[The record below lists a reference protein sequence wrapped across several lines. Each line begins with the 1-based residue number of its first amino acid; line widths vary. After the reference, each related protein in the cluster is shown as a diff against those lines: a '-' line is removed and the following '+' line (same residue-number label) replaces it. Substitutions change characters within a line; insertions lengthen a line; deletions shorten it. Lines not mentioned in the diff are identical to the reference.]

1 VKILIRATNWVGDA
15 IMALPALRAVRKRFP
30 DAEIAI
36 VARPYVADIYRD
48 QEMCNELIP
57 YDPKALHAGLSGRE
71 RLASKLRELK
81 FDSALLL
88 QNAFDAAWLAWRAN
102 IPERIGYA
110 RDGRSFLLT
119 KAVPVPRHGEIPTHE
134 KFYYLELLRRA
145 GWLDSVPD
153 ESFIGLRI
161 PEEKSRRAEEF
172 LRISGVRPGAVRIA
186 IGAGASYGSAKCWP
200 PSRFAEVANQ
210 LQSDADA
217 DVILFGTVAEAA
229 VSTAI
234 TAAMR
239 WPPIDLTGKTAI
251 ADLPA
256 LLSRCQLFIG
266 NDSGA
271 MHVAAAVGLPVVAI
285 FGPTDPFGTA
295 PVTPRSSIVQ
305 QKPYCSP
312 CFLRRCPTDHRCMT
326 AITADRVGAATKR
339 WLSTIQVQ
347 RG

>member
-15 IMALPALRAVRKRFP
+15 IMALPALRAVRQRYP
-30 DAEIAI
+30 EADIAI

-48 QEMCNELIP
+48 QEICNQLLA
-57 YDPKALHAGLSGRE
+57 YDPKALHAGFYGRE
-71 RLASKLRELK
+71 RLAKELGAQK
-81 FDSALLL
+81 FDVALLL

-110 RDGRSFLLT
+110 RDGRSLLLT
-119 KAVPVPRHGEIPTHE
+119 KAILVPKLGEIPAHE

-153 ESFIGLRI
+153 ESFIGLRV
-161 PEEKSRRAEEF
+161 PEEKRQTANEF
-172 LRISGVRPGAVRIA
+172 LLKAGVRQGAMRIA

-200 PSRFAEVANQ
+200 PSRFAEVANRW
-210 LQSDADA
+210 QSQADA
-217 DVILFGTVAEAA
+217 DVILFGTAAEAG
-229 VSTAI
+229 VSTTI
-234 TAAMR
+234 AAEMR
-239 WPPIDLTGKTAI
+239 RPPIDLTGKTAI

-256 LLSRCQLFIG
+256 LLSQCQLFIG

-271 MHVAAAVGLPVVAI
+271 MHVAAAVGLPIIAV

-295 PVTPRSSIVQ
+295 PVTPRCSIVQ
-305 QKPYCSP
+305 EKPYCSP

-326 AITADRVGAATKR
+326 AVTADMVEAAAAP
-339 WLSTIQVQ
+339 WLSSIQVQ
-347 RG
+347 RA